1 MSSLS
6 SSQLKL
12 IRTQNT
18 VTGPQTSSSEPLVPT
33 GRGARI
39 HSGQTPHSVQ
49 EKLALHMGPEGL
61 GRGSQLEAKQCEDTE
76 LDTPP
81 PGPPARAPSADP
93 RPLPPLVSPRHTS
106 EPQRPAVQGGP
117 QDTSHKKQ
125 L

>member
-18 VTGPQTSSSEPLVPT
+18 VTGPQTSSSEPLGPT

-49 EKLALHMGPEGL
+49 EKLALHMGPERP
-61 GRGSQLEAKQCEDTE
+61 GRWGVSWRPSSVKTWTW
-76 LDTPP
+76 TPLP
-81 PGPPARAPSADP
+81 LGPPAGAVSAPQAPYSSS
-93 RPLPPLVSPRHTS
+93 VT
-106 EPQRPAVQGGP
+106 
-117 QDTSHKKQ
+117 
-125 L
+125 